1 MNMYRMSMTKRWQI
15 NYVIFLTIIL
25 FFFVNPLNAQS
36 ENKSN
41 FFGLNPSVTVEPFYD
56 KGELDINILP
66 IVYQTSLTKRLDV
79 RITSI
84 LNLGI
89 RNEGNEISH
98 FGLETALPIFFKA
111 KLDKKERSKGFFVA
125 PIVSLT
131 RNRIEE
137 HNNVGLWI
145 EPGYHLLFDNN
156 FAISFGLQFGGTYF
170 SYDNGLTKWGN
181 HFGVKVIFGKWI

>member
-1 MNMYRMSMTKRWQI
+1 MTKRWQM

-41 FFGLNPSVTVEPFYD
+41 FIGLNPSVTVEPFYD
-56 KGELDINILP
+56 IGELDINILP

-111 KLDKKERSKGFFVA
+111 KQDKSESSNGFFVA
-125 PIVSLT
+125 PVVSLT
-131 RNRIEE
+131 RNRMEE
-137 HNNVGLWI
+137 HNNIGLWV
-145 EPGYHLLFDNN
+145 EPGYHLLFANN

-170 SYDNGLTKWGN
+170 SYDNGQTKWGN

>member
-1 MNMYRMSMTKRWQI
+1 MNMFRKTITKRRLIQK
-15 NYVIFLTIIL
+15 VIFLIIIISYSNKSL
-25 FFFVNPLNAQS
+25 RAQS
-36 ENKSN
+36 EKRSN
-41 FFGLNPSVTVEPFYD
+41 FIGINPSVTIEPFYE
-56 KGELDINILP
+56 KGELDINIFP
-66 IVYQTSLTKRLDV
+66 IVYQTPMSKILDLRL
-79 RITSI
+79 TSI

-111 KLDKKERSKGFFVA
+111 KLDKKESSKGFFVA

-137 HNNVGLWI
+137 HNNVGLWV

-156 FAISFGLQFGGTYF
+156 FAMSFGLQFGGTYF
-170 SYDNGLTKWGN
+170 SYDNGQTKWGN
-181 HFGVKVIFGKWI
+181 HFGVKIIFGKWI